1 MFDERADPGKVSSYL
16 LAAAVHLIL
25 FAVLVFGVRWQ
36 NRPPESI
43 AVELWE
49 PPPPP
54 PAVQIQPEPKPAPLP
69 EPAPVIVKPEPPI
82 PKPEI
87 VEKAP
92 PPKPK
97 PAPRMEPKPKP
108 VAKAEPKLPPKPVP
122 APRPLPRDE
131 QKPVPRVEPLKP
143 RVDDTQRR
151 MREELAREQ
160 ASFAV
165 DRERQRVRDQLASD
179 ANSAR
184 DKLIADWVNKVKSKI
199 RGNVILPTE
208 FKGNPEA
215 ILDVVQLPTG
225 EVITAKVRKSSGSSA
240 LDAAIERAI
249 LKSSPLPRPD
259 RGESAPR
266 AFELKY
272 RPLD

>member
-1 MFDERADPGKVSSYL
+1 MNAAVATAGMFEERIDPGKVSSFVLAALVHLLL
-16 LAAAVHLIL
+16 LAILI
-25 FAVLVFGVRWQ
+25 FGVSWQ

-54 PAVQIQPEPKPAPLP
+54 ALV
-69 EPAPVIVKPEPPI
+69 EPAPAPKPEPVPEPVVAKPEPVV

-87 VEKAP
+87 VEKKAP

-97 PAPRMEPKPKP
+97 PLPKPL
-108 VAKAEPKLPPKPVP
+108 PKVEPKPVP
-122 APRPLPRDE
+122 KAAP
-131 QKPVPRVEPLKP
+131 KPVPKAEPFKP
-143 RVDDTQRR
+143 RVDDTKKR

-160 ASFAV
+160 ASLAI
-165 DRERQRVRDQLASD
+165 DRERQNMREQAARESAAAS
-179 ANSAR
+179 S
-184 DKLIADWVNKVKSKI
+184 KSMADWANKVRAKI
-199 RGNVILPTE
+199 RGNVHLPFE
-208 FKGNPEA
+208 IKGNPESVF
-215 ILDVVQLPTG
+215 DVVQLPTG
-225 EVITAKVRKSSGSSA
+225 EVISVKLRKSSGQPA
-240 LDAAIERAI
+240 LDSAIERAI